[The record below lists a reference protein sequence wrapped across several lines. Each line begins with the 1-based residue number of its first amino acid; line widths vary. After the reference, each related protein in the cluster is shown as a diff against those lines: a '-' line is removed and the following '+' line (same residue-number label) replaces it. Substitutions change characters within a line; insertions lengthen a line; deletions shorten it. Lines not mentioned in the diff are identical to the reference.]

1 MKETK
6 EDLSVSLKSIDGQML
21 KKMIIAGANKLGE
34 NKQLVDSLNVFP
46 VPDGDTGTN
55 MSLTALSAASET
67 EKGESNK
74 IGDIAKLSASGALRG
89 ARGNSGVILS
99 QLIRGFSKGLVD
111 VEKADVHT
119 LAAASRKGVETAYKA
134 VMKPKEGTILTVARA
149 CADAAE
155 EAAKQTNDI
164 EKFLKIVID
173 RGYEMLDKTPDMLPV
188 LKQAGVV
195 DAGGKGLLCILEGAF
210 ESINSNEEIK
220 LNATSELKQPI
231 ISNIVVDENSDIE
244 FGYCTEFFILN
255 KDTSDEVLDDLK
267 EFLLGI
273 GDSLVVVADDEVVK
287 VHVHTNH
294 PGQAIEKALT
304 IGALNGLKIDNMR
317 IQHNETIQYEK
328 TDVVVK
334 DEGPRKEHGFVSVS
348 MGDGIEE
355 IFKNLGVDVVVSGGQ
370 TMNPSTEDILNA
382 VAKVNADNVFILPNN
397 KNIILASE
405 QAAKIVEDKKLYV
418 VPTTSV
424 PEGLE
429 ALINYD
435 ASQNADDA
443 FETMKESLSLVKT
456 LMVTYAVRDTVFGE
470 NTITEGDILCML
482 GGKIEVVSKEI
493 KDGTCQL
500 IDKAVD
506 EDSEMISI
514 YYGSDV
520 TEEDAQEIAAYVEE
534 TYPDCEVE
542 VVSGGQPLYYY
553 IISVE

>member
-111 VEKADVHT
+111 VESADVHT

-220 LNATSELKQPI
+220 LNETSELKKPV

-435 ASQNADDA
+435 ASQSADDA
-443 FETMKESLSLVKT
+443 FETMKDSLSLVKT